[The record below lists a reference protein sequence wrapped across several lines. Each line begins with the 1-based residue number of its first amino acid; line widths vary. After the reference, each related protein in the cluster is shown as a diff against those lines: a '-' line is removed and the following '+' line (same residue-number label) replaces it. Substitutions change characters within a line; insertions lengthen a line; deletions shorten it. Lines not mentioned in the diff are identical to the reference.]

1 MRYRDNKPCY
11 PLFCSAVVTELACYL
26 GSDMTAKF
34 KRDFGDPSVLC
45 PVTYSFLFTQSWPGS
60 ILTNSQK
67 EGGKLPSLGLRGKEQ
82 CSDYQFLLQ
91 FSGGSNCLRANPV
104 SGQPQDRIC
113 SAPSVLIHP
122 APSVCVCPVFEFSL
136 LFIRKKPW
144 NCISKGTVLP
154 RLPPQLDLTLRTTAS

>member
-122 APSVCVCPVFEFSL
+122 APSVCVALCLNLACYSL
-136 LFIRKKPW
+136 EKNLGIASQRAQCFPG
-144 NCISKGTVLP
+144 CLP
-154 RLPPQLDLTLRTTAS
+154 SWI